1 MKPDY
6 LMQAISDLESLANLE
21 FKSRVDKQMIKREIK
36 SIKEKLLCLK
46 EELEDKE

>member
-6 LMQAISDLESLANLE
+6 LLDALEQIEALPKLD

-36 SIKEKLLCLK
+36 QIKETLLCLK
-46 EELEDKE
+46 EELEEK